1 MTVSR
6 DPEGIETDTLHEF
19 VDFGGRRVLE
29 VGCGD
34 GRLTWRYADAA
45 RRVVGVDPDADSLYF
60 APREC
65 PPDLRDV
72 VAFALAGAEAL
83 PFPPATFDAVILA
96 WSL

>member
-1 MTVSR
+1 MTVVR
-6 DPEGIETDTLHEF
+6 DPEGIETDILHEF
-19 VDFGGRRVLE
+19 VDFGGLRVLE

-45 RRVVGVDPDADSLYF
+45 RRVVGVDPDPDMLCF

-65 PPDLRDV
+65 PPDLRAV
-72 VAFALAGAEAL
+72 TAFALAEAEAL
-83 PFPPATFDAVILA
+83 PFPRATFDAAILA